1 MAGET
6 VRAAAP
12 PDPVE
17 TGAGGGTLMRRVMTP
32 ILLVVCLGGSGCS
45 FGWNIRR
52 NLINEPRYGVDECL
66 ILWRHERLARQA
78 WDAMTRQYGKEF
90 TPHYRQGFIDGFVDY
105 LTYGGCVSGCGE
117 APIVP
122 PVPPQCYQHT
132 KYMTPQGYRAIEE
145 WFMGF
150 RHGSSTAVASGL
162 RQLVVV
168 PVMNPPQFGYTVPAP
183 DFRTPPPAEALPT
196 PAEPEAGLL
205 PPPRPVPPDGAPAPP
220 AGGGL
225 PMARPLVPPG

>member
-1 MAGET
+1 
-6 VRAAAP
+6 
-12 PDPVE
+12 
-17 TGAGGGTLMRRVMTP
+17 MTP

-45 FGWNIRR
+45 FSWNIRR
-52 NLINEPRYGVDECL
+52 NMINEPLYGLDECK
-66 ILWRHERLARQA
+66 ILQRHERLAKQA
-78 WDAMTRQYGKEF
+78 WNAMTGQYGKQQF

-117 APIVP
+117 VPITPTVP
-122 PVPPQCYQHT
+122 PECYRHT

-168 PVMNPPQFGYTVPAP
+168 PVMNPPRFGYTVDAP
-183 DFRTPPPAEALPT
+183 DFRTPAPPPAEGLPALPDPGAT
-196 PAEPEAGLL
+196 ML
-205 PPPRPVPPDGAPAPP
+205 PPPRPVVPDGAAAPP

-225 PMARPLVPPG
+225 PLVRPVVPPG